1 MTDIKKFK
9 RGHRTYTRMGP
20 FKEVRIESDASSVET
35 APQSPP
41 VQMDID
47 SRTESGFYSNAAF
60 VHKSPDEI
68 VLDFSF
74 LQPHTGRGRIL
85 SRVVLSPQLA
95 RRIAKL
101 LKQATND

>member
-20 FKEVRIESDASSVET
+20 FKEVRIESDAAPVQV
-35 APQSPP
+35 APQAPAM
-41 VQMDID
+41 QLEID
-47 SRTESGFYSNAAF
+47 PRTESGFYSNAAF
-60 VHKSPDEI
+60 VHKSPDEL

-85 SRVVLSPQLA
+85 SRVILSPQLA